1 MHRQKQKAGKQKM
14 KQMSTK
20 EPKCDRQAAKLASK
34 EKRAERLEKYDSIY
48 HYCERGPRWRFY
60 NQSQRLY
67 HSYGSNQYRKW

>member
-34 EKRAERLEKYDSIY
+34 EKRA
-48 HYCERGPRWRFY
+48 
-60 NQSQRLY
+60 
-67 HSYGSNQYRKW
+67 